1 MEPLLALF
9 AEWWWIGPAAAGA
22 GTVGWVGVRRSRQ
35 RALPAGT
42 TTTTDR
48 AARAWASRPLSK
60 GAARRLEL
68 DAAQLDL
75 QMARNAVTRG
85 RADVKVADAEVVRA
99 QAERAASRVSNDVVT
114 AARARLV
121 DAQRDLR
128 AASAEVRARRAGVKA
143 AKAMLPAIRSGSA
156 PLPVVRVLAEH
167 DAILTR
173 WMAYETDTALAI
185 DYPVMTDPRSPLLAE
200 FLRAHER
207 AQWLRPTTPQTRLE
221 PADFL
226 AYRDAVRRAG
236 HAFDRAEQSAR
247 RGGEQ
252 PGVEG
257 TDAWSRVAS
266 DLAETAQ
273 RALAHSMESMGRA
286 AARTWNERRAKRPQ
300 KRVPDADGPDS
311 RRGAGAAQP
320 DAGSGEGTP
329 PRGGPFW
336 PPPARDRPRPPAS

>member
-1 MEPLLALF
+1 VEPLLAFF
-9 AEWWWIGPAAAGA
+9 ADWWWIGPAAAGA
-22 GTVGWVGVRRSRQ
+22 GTVGWIGVRRSRQ

-60 GAARRLEL
+60 AAARRLEL

-99 QAERAASRVSNDVVT
+99 QAERAASRVSNDVVS

-128 AASAEVRARRAGVKA
+128 AASAEVRARRAGVRA
-143 AKAMLPAIRSGSA
+143 AKAMLPAIRAGSA
-156 PLPVVRVLAEH
+156 PLPVMRVLAEH
-167 DAILTR
+167 DAILAR

-207 AQWLRPTTPQTRLE
+207 AQWLRPATPQTRLE

-226 AYRDAVRRAG
+226 AYRDAVRRVG
-236 HAFDRAEQSAR
+236 QAFDRAEQAAR

-252 PGVEG
+252 PSAPG
-257 TDAWSRVAS
+257 TDAWGRVAS

-273 RALAHSMESMGRA
+273 RALARSIESMGRA
-286 AARTWNERRAKRPQ
+286 AAGKWNERGAPRPQ
-300 KRVPDADGPDS
+300 KKGP
-311 RRGAGAAQP
+311 GAEPRAPRTGS
-320 DAGSGEGTP
+320 DAGGTP
-329 PRGGPFW
+329 PSTGPLW
-336 PPPARDRPRPPAS
+336 PPPARDRPRPPTS

>member
-22 GTVGWVGVRRSRQ
+22 GTVGWIGVRRSRR

-60 GAARRLEL
+60 AAARRLEL

-99 QAERAASRVSNDVVT
+99 QAERAASRVSGDVVT

-143 AKAMLPAIRSGSA
+143 AKAMLSAIRAGSA

-167 DAILTR
+167 DAILSR

-207 AQWLRPTTPQTRLE
+207 AQWLRPATPHTRLE
-221 PADFL
+221 PAEFL

-236 HAFDRAEQSAR
+236 HAFDRAEQAAR
-247 RGGEQ
+247 RNGEQ
-252 PGVEG
+252 PSVEG

-273 RALAHSMESMGRA
+273 RALARSMESMGRA
-286 AARTWNERRAKRPQ
+286 AARSWNERGAKRPQ
-300 KRVPDADGPDS
+300 KAAPDAS
-311 RRGAGAAQP
+311 GA
-320 DAGSGEGTP
+320 P
-329 PRGGPFW
+329 PRDDPGTADAPPRSGPVW